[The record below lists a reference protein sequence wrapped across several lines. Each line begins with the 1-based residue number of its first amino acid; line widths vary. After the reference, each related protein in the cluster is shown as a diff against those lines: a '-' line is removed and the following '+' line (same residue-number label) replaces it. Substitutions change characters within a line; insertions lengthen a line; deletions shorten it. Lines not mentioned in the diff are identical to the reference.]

1 MSTHRYFDAICVVV
15 LVLTLLI
22 TVLFMN
28 GEAYGIQ
35 VIVDEDAEAYGH
47 AVLFTENDKNGAWD
61 TTRATRITLD
71 GDEVSVF
78 GGGAYAFDGN
88 VMITGKGKYV
98 ISGTLTDG
106 SVIVDADS
114 SAKVWIMLDGVD
126 ITCSTGA
133 CLDVEQ
139 ADKVFLTLAEGSN
152 NRLTTMGFSAEN
164 RTAGMDGA
172 VFSRDDLTINGTG
185 SLTVTAAEESGIVC
199 NDELVFTG
207 GSITVD
213 AAADALHVNDN
224 LRILETQLNLK
235 AGDDGISLTG
245 LESELYWES
254 GTLTA
259 TATGDGINAENN
271 IRILNGSLT
280 LEAGD
285 DGISV
290 GGVTGT
296 LEITGGTVQIIAADK
311 GIAAENSVTLAGGNV
326 EIVAEDDGI
335 STAGLF
341 RMEDGKLAITTRDD
355 GIHSDTAVEIRG
367 GTVQI
372 PSCYEGIEAVTID
385 VSGGEIT
392 IQPEDDGLNANGGT
406 NGFGFG
412 GFGGGPGGMPGGPGM
427 GMPGQTGEDGTG
439 WPEPPTMAGEE
450 NEWPEPPMM
459 PGGNE
464 NERPERPTMPDE
476 DGNTESETPVMGSAE
491 EQREPSADAAAGEP
505 PAMPVQETASTETT
519 DSTETWIHVSGGSL
533 SVINSVA
540 RDADGLDSN
549 GDIIISGGVIRV
561 SLTNSGSNSALDCG
575 SESGGVMEIS
585 GGEVIACGS
594 YAMAEGFDDSSSQ
607 CSILYNLKRGAPAGT
622 TVALED
628 REGNVILSYEAPC
641 SFSSVAISCPEMQM
655 GETYLVAIGD
665 SVEEITL
672 DSVSA
677 SFGDAQSEGFGG
689 PMKWGHM
696 RFRPES
702 EQNSAAPTETETTDT
717 AAQQ

>member
-15 LVLTLLI
+15 LALTLLI

-47 AVLFTENDKNGAWD
+47 AVPFTENDKNGTWD
-61 TTRATRITLD
+61 TSRATQITLN

-98 ISGTLTDG
+98 ISGTLADG

-114 SAKVWIMLDGVD
+114 SAKIWIMLDGVD

-133 CLDVEQ
+133 CFDVEQ
-139 ADKVFLTLAEGSN
+139 ADKVFLSLAEGSE
-152 NRLTTMGFSAEN
+152 NRLTTLGFSAEN
-164 RTAGMDGA
+164 LTAGMDGA

-185 SLTVTAAEESGIVC
+185 SLTVTAGEESGIVC
-199 NDELVFTG
+199 NDELIFTG
-207 GSITVD
+207 GTVTVD

-224 LRILETQLNLK
+224 LRIMEAKLNLK

-245 LESELYWES
+245 LESELYWAS

-259 TATGDGINAENN
+259 TASGDGINAENN
-271 IRILNGSLT
+271 IRILDGSLT

-285 DGISV
+285 DGISA
-290 GGVTGT
+290 GGITGT
-296 LEITGGTVQIIAADK
+296 LEIAGGNLQITAADK
-311 GIAAENSVTLAGGNV
+311 GISAENTVTMTGGTV
-326 EIVAEDDGI
+326 EIDAEDDGV
-335 STAGLF
+335 SAVGLF
-341 RMEDGKLAITTRDD
+341 RMEDGVLTITARDD
-355 GIHSDTAVEIRG
+355 GIHSDTAVEIAG
-367 GTVQI
+367 GAVRI

-392 IQPEDDGLNANGGT
+392 IEPEDDGLNANGGT
-406 NGFGFG
+406 NSFGGFGGRG
-412 GFGGGPGGMPGGPGM
+412 GFGGGPGGMQGGPGM
-427 GMPGQTGEDGTG
+427 GMPGQNG
-439 WPEPPTMAGEE
+439 E
-450 NEWPEPPMM
+450 NENGGFEPPMM

-476 DGNTESETPVMGSAE
+476 DGNVMPELPATGSAE
-491 EQREPSADAAAGEP
+491 EQREPGTDAAAGER
-505 PAMPVQETASTETT
+505 PAMPMQDAASTETT
-519 DSTETWIHVSGGSL
+519 ESTETWIHISGGSIT
-533 SVINSVA
+533 VVNSVA

-575 SESGGVMEIS
+575 TESGCRMEIS

-594 YAMAEGFDDSSSQ
+594 YAMAEGFDSSSSQ
-607 CSILYNLKRGAPAGT
+607 CSILYNIKRGAPAGT

-628 REGNVILSYEAPC
+628 TEGNVILSYEVPC
-641 SFSSVAISCPEMQM
+641 SFSSVAISCPEMQI

-689 PMKWGHM
+689 PMNWGHM

-702 EQNSAAPTETETTDT
+702 EQNGSAPAEPEEADT
-717 AAQQ
+717 AA